1 MARLDRFV
9 PLACSAAVS
18 AGGAAFAGWAVLLF
32 GRLGQPSP
40 PIEARASAPVAAGC
54 FGFFVGGF
62 LTRTTASSEGPAGGV
77 GAVLGL
83 DFGLSDVSVFGC
95 AGGGP
100 VARGLG
106 AGAAGALAAGLLAGG
121 GSAGAGAGG
130 LGAGAVYLGV
140 ASISRGL
147 RIRGFACCA
156 CSCACCSCSA
166 CHCSACICCACCSCC
181 ACQCACH
188 CCCCHCC
195 CCAGYPPSREA
206 DAASGLAT
214 PPPPGNL
221 CLSQRKKNKTGRSFI
236 YYEYAAERSLA
247 ATFNAFRCSSIMKMQ
262 PNEAWL

>member
-1 MARLDRFV
+1 M
-9 PLACSAAVS
+9 
-18 AGGAAFAGWAVLLF
+18 
-32 GRLGQPSP
+32 
-40 PIEARASAPVAAGC
+40 
-54 FGFFVGGF
+54 
-62 LTRTTASSEGPAGGV
+62 
-77 GAVLGL
+77 GL
-83 DFGLSDVSVFGC
+83 DFGLSAVSVFGC

-147 RIRGFACCA
+147 TCCA

-166 CHCSACICCACCSCC
+166 CHCSACHCSPGKSWCSCC
-181 ACQCACH
+181 ACQCVFVCQCCH

-195 CCAGYPPSREA
+195 CCAGYPPSCCCCCCLLLLLLLPR
-206 DAASGLAT
+206 GLAT
-214 PPPPGNL
+214 PPPPPGNL

-262 PNEAWL
+262 PNEAWLRHSRASCSRSKPDCDIVYKTPSLASRSSAAANRASRTPPGISAKSMESRPAQ